1 MSDHSPNTA
10 PGHAPSHSPG
20 HAPVPPNGWGAAPAA
35 GPTATLDGPPVAPPG
50 QSAWGAA
57 PVGPAARTGQ
67 PSGTAGRTR
76 PKPPWFWPVVAVAV
90 GLGALL
96 AGGGVGYA
104 IGHAIGASHSSSVT
118 VPGGGRGG
126 FPGQDG
132 QRGQS
137 GQGGQLPGGVQGGGS
152 GTGS

>member
-10 PGHAPSHSPG
+10 PS
-20 HAPVPPNGWGAAPAA
+20 HAPVPPHGWGAAPAA
-35 GPTATLDGPPVAPPG
+35 GPTTTLDGPPAATG
-50 QSAWGAA
+50 QPSWAAA
-57 PVGPAARTGQ
+57 PIGPAAWTGQ

-104 IGHAIGASHSSSVT
+104 VGHAIGASHSGSVT

-132 QRGQS
+132 QSGQGGQN

>member
-10 PGHAPSHSPG
+10 PGHASG
-20 HAPVPPNGWGAAPAA
+20 HAPVPPYGWGAAPAA
-35 GPTATLDGPPVAPPG
+35 GPTAMLDEPPAAPG
-50 QSAWGAA
+50 QPSWAAA
-57 PVGPAARTGQ
+57 PVGPAAWTGQ
-67 PSGTAGRTR
+67 PSGTAGRMR

-104 IGHAIGASHSSSVT
+104 VGHAIGASHSSSVT

-132 QRGQS
+132 QSGQS
-137 GQGGQLPGGVQGGGS
+137 GQDGQGGQLPGGVQGGGS